1 MSCKWKSLVL
11 SAALTGVIASATAAS
26 VMHPPLPEP
35 IRESVPQLRPLG
47 QGTLTWFGLSIYE
60 STLWVAGSRWSMD
73 QPFALDIRYQRDIA
87 GSRIVKS
94 SVEEIRR
101 TGGGDAERLARWERE
116 MARVFP
122 DVKAGDRLVGVNVPG
137 RGARFYGNSGFL
149 GEIADPDFARAFFGI
164 WLSPGTREP
173 GLRAALLGGV

>member
-1 MSCKWKSLVL
+1 MSCKWKSLFL
-11 SAALTGVIASATAAS
+11 SAALAATVAGVAVAN

-35 IRESVPQLRPLG
+35 LRESAPQLRPLG
-47 QGTLTWFGLSIYE
+47 QGTLTWFGLTIYD

-73 QPFALDIRYQRDIA
+73 QPFALDIRYQREIA
-87 GSRIVKS
+87 GSRIVRS
-94 SVEEIRR
+94 SVDEIRR
-101 TGGGDAERLARWERE
+101 IGWRDGDRLARWERE

-137 RGARFYGNSGFL
+137 LGARFYGNNGFI
-149 GEIADPDFARAFFGI
+149 GEIADPEFAQAFFGI

-173 GLRAALLGGV
+173 DLRAALLGGT